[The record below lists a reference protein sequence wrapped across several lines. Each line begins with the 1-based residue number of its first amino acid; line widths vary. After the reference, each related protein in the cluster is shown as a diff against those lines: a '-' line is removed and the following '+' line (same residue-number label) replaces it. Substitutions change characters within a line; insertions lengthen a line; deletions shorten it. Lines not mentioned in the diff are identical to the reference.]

1 MWQICLH
8 ICDIHDLPIYYF
20 YRNNLHFLKLKQMNN
35 SIVININKNVEC
47 CFHANTL
54 CDIEDKSTDCV
65 LYVQLKEGTLFASLL
80 LNYFIRGVFYKREK
94 NEFDKKK

>member
-1 MWQICLH
+1 
-8 ICDIHDLPIYYF
+8 
-20 YRNNLHFLKLKQMNN
+20 MNN